1 MTNQAINWI
10 QAQQSR
16 TPDRPFYVYFA
27 PGACHAPHH
36 VPKEWADKYKG
47 KFSEGWDKLREQ
59 IFAKQKEMGIIPQNA
74 QLTVRP
80 KEITAWAGM
89 HDDKTGMLVR

>member
-10 QAQQSR
+10 QAQQSF

-36 VPKEWADKYKG
+36 VSKEWADKYKG
-47 KFSEGWDKLREQ
+47 KFNEGWDKLREEL
-59 IFAKQKEMGIIPQNA
+59 IAKQKQMG
-74 QLTVRP
+74 LFH
-80 KEITAWAGM
+80 KM
-89 HDDKTGMLVR
+89 HS